1 MESRLPFL
9 FYFKCLNS
17 NYLEPDSI
25 MNLSASLGL
34 TFSIFAIILDINKDR
49 EVYVEIFDV
58 GLDATQSRE

>member
-1 MESRLPFL
+1 
-9 FYFKCLNS
+9 
-17 NYLEPDSI
+17 

-49 EVYVEIFDV
+49 EVYVGIFDV